1 MTDARD
7 IGFDKQ
13 GSGLKADDVHDALHE
28 LAGRVRT
35 PIKGARGDQGEDGL
49 DGLDGKDGEQGPV
62 GPSGPQGSAGP
73 QGEPGPA
80 GPKGEAGSDGP
91 TGPQG
96 PTGPSGPGLPPGG
109 SEGQIPV
116 KASDKDNDIAWRD
129 LPKQDFAMWN
139 TVREQASSG
148 GGGGGS
154 ALTVEDEGSVL
165 TAAATVLNFVGDGVT
180 ATESGGNVTIQIDG
194 AAFSGDTDDVP
205 EGSTNKYYTAERAR
219 DDVGAALTAG
229 TGIAISVNDGLDIIT
244 ITNTVAATTTL
255 PFGNIT
261 GGTAGSVLFSNG
273 TNIAEDNAHFFW
285 DDTNNRLGVG
295 TATPAATLDVN
306 GNANVSTD
314 IVAGGNITAMLG
326 TLSGLTVYNATNA
339 QLTLQGDSGCSFLI
353 ERFSNDATGGAVNAR
368 KARGTVASPAVC
380 QLNDFLGTIGFGG
393 QNVTGPVA
401 ATSGALIRG
410 VLIET
415 GTVSSTA
422 FGTRVIFQACPIG
435 SGTVAE
441 VFRYEANVSLGL
453 QTVNGYALKSS
464 GNLSVTGNVTFTV
477 DLPVSE
483 GGTGVSTLTSHG
495 VLIGNATGGVVA
507 TSAGTAGQPLLSG
520 GASADPNWGT
530 LGVASGGTGNTTL
543 TAHGVLLGNATGAVI
558 ATGAGTLGQVLKSG
572 GASADPAFADDIAT
586 ITFTFDGGGAV
597 LTTGAKGWAIAE
609 YTGNISQATITGD
622 VTGNLTVDLWKD
634 TYANF
639 PPTVADTITASAKP
653 TISSGVKGQDSTL
666 TGWTKT
672 IVAGDIIR
680 ANIDSVSAITYAVL
694 TLKVKKS

>member
-80 GPKGEAGSDGP
+80 GPKGEAGSDGS

-139 TVREQASSG
+139 TVREQASS
-148 GGGGGS
+148 GGGGS

-495 VLIGNATGGVVA
+495 VLIGNTTGGVVA
-507 TSAGTAGQPLLSG
+507 TS
-520 GASADPNWGT
+520 
-530 LGVASGGTGNTTL
+530 
-543 TAHGVLLGNATGAVI
+543 
-558 ATGAGTLGQVLKSG
+558 AGTLGQVLKSG